1 MARRK
6 ILSKADLDRITEATR
21 QAESKTSGEILTV
34 IANRSGSYTGRVI
47 VVGLVGLVIFS
58 LAYLTFLPAAGHF
71 LRRFFWDFQA
81 RHALWTLLVGQAA
94 VFLIIYGLFS
104 LIPGLKSL
112 IISRR
117 DKDDKVR
124 HRAESSFFRHHITST
139 KGGTGV
145 LVFISLFERRVEL
158 LVDAAIAGEIPKQT
172 WQGVVRGIVAGIKNK
187 RFVDDLC
194 AQVIHVGE
202 ILSKDFPRR
211 AGDVNELPDRP
222 VVE

>member
-47 VVGLVGLVIFS
+47 VAGLAGLVIFS
-58 LAYLTFLPAAGHF
+58 LAYLTFLPAAAHF

-81 RHALWTLLVGQAA
+81 RHALWVMLAGQAA
-94 VFLIIYGLFS
+94 VFFIIYGLFS
-104 LIPGLKSL
+104 LVPPLKFL

-117 DKDDKVR
+117 DKNDKVR
-124 HRAESSFFRHHITST
+124 HRAESAFFRHHISST
-139 KGGTGV
+139 KAGTGL
-145 LVFISLFERRVEL
+145 LVFISLFERRLEL
-158 LVDAAIAGEIPKQT
+158 LVDAGIAAKVPKQT
-172 WQGVVRGIVAGIKNK
+172 WQGVVRGIVAGVKDK
-187 RFVDDLC
+187 RMVDELC
-194 AQVIHVGE
+194 AELVHIGE
-202 ILSKDFPRR
+202 ILSMDFPRG